1 MGNFIKKALLGSA
14 IFTAGAAFGVVAALA
29 YKKTMEELENLD
41 MVDYEEDEEEGPT
54 PDSEKKQRLPF
65 RKQMQRNLRKLFRR
79 IPQIQRIK

>member
-54 PDSEKKQRLPF
+54 PDSEKKAETT
-65 RKQMQRNLRKLFRR
+65 
-79 IPQIQRIK
+79 IQEADAKKFEEAFQEDTTNTEN

>member
-14 IFTAGAAFGVVAALA
+14 IFTAGAAFGVVAAIA

-54 PDSEKKQRLPF
+54 PDSGKKAETT
-65 RKQMQRNLRKLFRR
+65 
-79 IPQIQRIK
+79 IQEADAK

>member
-54 PDSEKKQRLPF
+54 PDSEKKAETT
-65 RKQMQRNLRKLFRR
+65 
-79 IPQIQRIK
+79 IQEADAKKFEEAFQKDITNTEN

>member
-41 MVDYEEDEEEGPT
+41 MVDYEEDEEEGPA
-54 PDSEKKQRLPF
+54 PDSEKTAETT
-65 RKQMQRNLRKLFRR
+65 
-79 IPQIQRIK
+79 IQEADAKNFEEAFQKDTTNTEN

>member
-54 PDSEKKQRLPF
+54 PDSEKKAETT
-65 RKQMQRNLRKLFRR
+65 
-79 IPQIQRIK
+79 IQEADAKKFEEAFQKDTINTEN

>member
-41 MVDYEEDEEEGPT
+41 MIDYEEDEEEGSV
-54 PDSEKKQRLPF
+54 PDNEKTAETTIQEADAKKFEEAFQ
-65 RKQMQRNLRKLFRR
+65 KDTT
-79 IPQIQRIK
+79 IQRIK

>member
-41 MVDYEEDEEEGPT
+41 MIDYEEDEEEGSV
-54 PDSEKKQRLPF
+54 PDNEKTAETT
-65 RKQMQRNLRKLFRR
+65 
-79 IPQIQRIK
+79 IQEAYAKKFEEAFQKDTTNTEN

>member
-41 MVDYEEDEEEGPT
+41 MVDYEEDEEEGPA
-54 PDSEKKQRLPF
+54 PDSEKKSRDYHSGS
-65 RKQMQRNLRKLFRR
+65 RCKE
-79 IPQIQRIK
+79 I